1 MGAQAFVLSS
11 QFRPKCI
18 TSTMFRFFGTLV
30 AAASAGDVRKVISS
44 RDAFPKA
51 WHQVSRA
58 DGRHPIEFTIALK
71 QTNLDK
77 LESKFWAVSTPGS
90 TEWQNFMSIEDIDA
104 MIAPLTEHKY
114 AVTTWL
120 ADLPGAIVTDRG
132 DSIKVRAPA
141 RAVEQLFDTE
151 LHLFTH
157 EAGHMIARTLGDVSL
172 PANVAGAVDLVS
184 GLTDFPMHGPKSLHR
199 ETVAQNTVKPAV
211 IPESLKKMY
220 SIPAGLDATGI
231 SQSVAEFQDDSSYN
245 KQDLQT
251 FFNQTDEAADTVYDI
266 VGPYSG
272 TYPDMEATLDTQY
285 MMGVSES
292 PEMFYWTTPGW
303 QYEWA
308 NNFYSATKYP
318 ESVSISWGWAESG
331 QCSSGIAE
339 SECTTL
345 GVDAAGYVARTN
357 TEFQKIGLKGTSLFA
372 ASGDSGA
379 NGRTD
384 GECTG
389 TVLHAS
395 FPGSSPYI
403 TTVGATQ
410 LSNPEYNLDVTP
422 AACTAL
428 ASQSFNCASGGT
440 EVAVSQPVA
449 GFTSG
454 GGFSTYTP
462 RPSYQDT
469 AVQGYLSSG
478 VELPPST
485 YFNSS
490 NRGYPDVAAL
500 GNNFAVYLSS
510 YGGWTTVGGTSAAS
524 PTFASIAGYLNALSV
539 NKTGKPLGFM
549 NPLLYKMAAEQA
561 STFTDVVSGDN
572 KCTEDG
578 CFSTCKGYLCTKG
591 WDPVTGLGTPVL
603 TEMIT
608 YVEAQLAARASVMV

>member
-1 MGAQAFVLSS
+1 MVRSCFAVLA
-11 QFRPKCI
+11 
-18 TSTMFRFFGTLV
+18 TAY
-30 AAASAGDVRKVISS
+30 AAADPRQVISS
-44 RDAFPKA
+44 RNIFPKS
-51 WHQVSRA
+51 WNQVSRA
-58 DGRHPIEFTIALK
+58 NKHHFVEFTVGVKQSNLK
-71 QTNLDK
+71 Q
-77 LESKFWAVSTPGS
+77 LEEKFWAVSDPTNP
-90 TEWQNFMSIEDIDA
+90 EWQNFMKLEDINA
-104 MIAPLTEHKY
+104 MIAPTAEHKT
-114 AVTTWL
+114 AVQSWL
-120 ADLPGAIVTDRG
+120 AAVEGAHITDRG
-132 DSIKVRAPA
+132 DSIKVRATA
-141 RAVEQLFDTE
+141 QAVEKLFDTE
-151 LHLFTH
+151 MHIFTH
-157 EAGHMIARTLGDVSL
+157 DYGHDIVRAVGDVSI
-172 PANVAGAVDLVS
+172 PADVASAIDIVS
-184 GLTDFPMHGPKSLHR
+184 GLTDFPMHGPRNLHR
-199 ETVAQNTVKPAV
+199 DVAAADKTTPIV
-211 IPESLKKMY
+211 IPESLKTMY
-220 SIPAGLDATGI
+220 KVPAGLKATGI

-251 FFNQTDEAADTVYDI
+251 FFNQTDLPSDKVADI

-285 MMGVSES
+285 MMGVSET

-308 NNFYSATKYP
+308 NTFYSTKKIP

-331 QCSSGIAE
+331 QCQSGIAE
-339 SECTTL
+339 TECTTL

-357 TEFQKIGLKGTSLFA
+357 TEFQKIGLRGTSLFA

-403 TTVGATQ
+403 TAVGATQ
-410 LSNPEYNLDVTP
+410 FSKPEYNLPDTP
-422 AACTAL
+422 TACTAL
-428 ASQSFNCASGGT
+428 GAGYKCASGGT

-462 RPSYQDT
+462 MPTYQQS
-469 AVQGYLSSG
+469 AVQGYLNSG
-478 VELPPST
+478 VTLPPST

-500 GNNFAVYLSS
+500 GNNFAVYLDM
-510 YGGWTTVGGTSAAS
+510 YGGWTTVGGTSASS
-524 PTFASIAGYLNALSV
+524 PTFAAIAGYLNSVSV
-539 NKTGKPLGFM
+539 NKTGKPLGFL
-549 NPLLYKMAAEQA
+549 NPLLYKMAAAQPSA
-561 STFTDVVSGDN
+561 FTDIVSGDN

-578 CFSTCKGYLCTKG
+578 CFSSCKGYECTTG

-603 TEMIT
+603 AEMIK
-608 YVEAQLAARASVMV
+608 YVEAQLDAKASVLV

>member
-1 MGAQAFVLSS
+1 
-11 QFRPKCI
+11 
-18 TSTMFRFFGTLV
+18 
-30 AAASAGDVRKVISS
+30 
-44 RDAFPKA
+44 
-51 WHQVSRA
+51 
-58 DGRHPIEFTIALK
+58 
-71 QTNLDK
+71 
-77 LESKFWAVSTPGS
+77 
-90 TEWQNFMSIEDIDA
+90 
-104 MIAPLTEHKY
+104 
-114 AVTTWL
+114 
-120 ADLPGAIVTDRG
+120 
-132 DSIKVRAPA
+132 VRATA
-141 RAVEQLFDTE
+141 KVVEELFDTE
-151 LHLFTH
+151 MHIFSH
-157 EAGHMIARTLGDVSL
+157 DFGHDIVRAVGDVSL
-172 PANVAGAVDLVS
+172 PADVFNAIDIVS
-184 GLTDFPMHGPKSLHR
+184 GLTDFPMHGPRNLHR
-199 ETVAQNTVKPAV
+199 DVAATDATSPIV
-211 IPESLKKMY
+211 IPESLKTIYKV
-220 SIPAGLDATGI
+220 PAGLKATGI

-251 FFNQTDEAADTVYDI
+251 FFNQTDLPSSTVADI

-285 MMGVSES
+285 MMGVSEA

-308 NNFYSATKYP
+308 NNFYSTKTIP

-331 QCSSGIAE
+331 QCQSGIAE
-339 SECTTL
+339 TECTTL

-357 TEFQKIGLKGTSLFA
+357 TEFQKIGLRGTSLFA

-389 TVLHAS
+389 TALHAS

-410 LSNPEYNLDVTP
+410 FSKPEYNLDITP
-422 AACTAL
+422 TACTAL
-428 ASQSFNCASGGT
+428 GSGYKCASGGT

-462 RPSYQDT
+462 MPAYQQS
-469 AVQGYLSSG
+469 AVQGYLKSG
-478 VELPPST
+478 VTLPPST

-500 GNNFAVYLSS
+500 GNNFAVYLDM
-510 YGGWTTVGGTSAAS
+510 YGGWTTVGGTSASS
-524 PTFASIAGYLNALSV
+524 PTFAAIAGYLNSVSV
-539 NKTGKPLGFM
+539 NKTGKPLGFL
-549 NPLLYKMAAEQA
+549 NPLLYKMAAAQPSA
-561 STFTDVVSGDN
+561 FTDIVSGDN

-578 CFSTCKGYLCTKG
+578 CFSTCKGYECTTG

-603 TEMIT
+603 TEMIK
-608 YVEAQLAARASVMV
+608 YVEAQLDAKVSVLV

>member
-1 MGAQAFVLSS
+1 MQ
-11 QFRPKCI
+11 
-18 TSTMFRFFGTLV
+18 
-30 AAASAGDVRKVISS
+30 
-44 RDAFPKA
+44 
-51 WHQVSRA
+51 
-58 DGRHPIEFTIALK
+58 
-71 QTNLDK
+71 
-77 LESKFWAVSTPGS
+77 
-90 TEWQNFMSIEDIDA
+90 
-104 MIAPLTEHKY
+104 
-114 AVTTWL
+114 
-120 ADLPGAIVTDRG
+120 GAIVTDRG
-132 DSIKVRAPA
+132 DSFKVRASA
-141 RAVEQLFDTE
+141 SAVERLFETE
-151 LHLFTH
+151 MHLFTH
-157 EAGHMIARTLGDVSL
+157 SDAGATIARAVGDVSI
-172 PANVAGAVDLVS
+172 PPEISNAVDIVS
-184 GLTDFPMHGPKSLHR
+184 GLTDFPMPGPKNLHR
-199 ETVAQNTVKPAV
+199 NTAMQHGVKPAV

-379 NGRTD
+379 NCRTD
-384 GECTG
+384 GGCTG

-428 ASQSFNCASGGT
+428 ASSYKCASGGT

-469 AVQGYLSSG
+469 VVEQYLKSG
-478 VELPPST
+478 VALPPST
-485 YFNSS
+485 FFNSS
-490 NRGYPDVAAL
+490 NRGYPDVAAM
-500 GNNFAVYLSS
+500 GNNFAVYLNM
-510 YGGWTTVGGTSAAS
+510 YGGWTTVGGTSASS
-524 PTFASIAGYLNALSV
+524 PTFAAIAGYLNSLSV
-539 NKTGKPLGFM
+539 NKTGKPLGFL
-549 NPLLYKMAAEQA
+549 NPLLYKMAAEKPSA
-561 STFTDVVSGDN
+561 FTDITSGDN

-578 CFSTCKGYLCTKG
+578 CFSTCQGYECTAG

-603 TEMIT
+603 TEMIA
-608 YVEAQLAARASVMV
+608 YVESQLDAKASILV